1 MRLKPDE
8 FIRRFLLHT
17 LPNGFHRIRH
27 FGFMANGHRAA
38 KLALCRKLLDNERT
52 APNNAEPSPWI
63 RPSIPGPRFLPV
75 PIVGAS
81 YASSSAFDTAEAAPA
96 LEPHRSDATRRE
108 PVRALHDDHHS
119 QRLDHRR
126 RGRSRAATPRDD
138 NHSMQRTIDRDR
150 LQNAPGLKLPPM
162 RSQHV
167 SASDTQSADS

>member
-1 MRLKPDE
+1 MPS
-8 FIRRFLLHT
+8 RR
-17 LPNGFHRIRH
+17 
-27 FGFMANGHRAA
+27 
-38 KLALCRKLLDNERT
+38 
-52 APNNAEPSPWI
+52 PWI

-81 YASSSAFDTAEAAPA
+81 CASSSAFDTAAAAPA
-96 LEPHRSDATRRE
+96 LESHRSDATRRE
-108 PVRALHDDHHS
+108 PVRALNDDHHS

-138 NHSMQRTIDRDR
+138 NHSMQRTIDRYR